1 MKTSLQIA
9 AAALLTTAAAC
20 GTQPPQPLANGPI
33 RLIVETDMG
42 NDIDD
47 ALAFDL
53 IYKAMDD
60 GRVELLAVGNHKLS
74 PSATDYIDILNT
86 WYGYPATPLAASP
99 TPVFNDHA
107 PDYTLPVCRMLSA
120 DGSPAF
126 ARSKSPRQIEEPVAL
141 YRRILAAQPDSS
153 VTVLSLGF
161 ATELAK
167 LLESPAD
174 SLSPLTGRELVASKV
189 KLLSI
194 MAGSY
199 GERQRAEYNVV
210 NDIPAMRRLF
220 DKWDT
225 PIVQNPFELGK
236 RIVYPGSAIEN
247 GFGWTELHPVV
258 EGYRRYHPMPYDR
271 PTWDLL
277 SVVYLIRPD
286 LFTVSEPGR
295 ITVDSLGYTRFAP
308 DPQGRHVWLT
318 ATDEQAEALRKYLIE
333 TTTRPPKRW
342 RR

>member
-1 MKTSLQIA
+1 MKNLTAIA
-9 AAALLTTAAAC
+9 AAALISTAAAC
-20 GTQPPQPLANGPI
+20 GTQSPQPQTNGPI

-53 IYKAMDD
+53 IYKAVDD
-60 GRVELLAVGNHKLS
+60 SQIELLAVGNHKYS
-74 PSATDYIDILNT
+74 STATEYIDILNT

-99 TPVFNDHA
+99 TPVLNDHA
-107 PDYTLPVCRMLSA
+107 PDYTLPVSRMRTA
-120 DGSPAF
+120 HGSPAF
-126 ARSKSPRQIEEPVAL
+126 TRSKRPSEIEEPVAL

-174 SLSPLTGRELVASKV
+174 TLSPLTGCELVARKV

-199 GERQRAEYNVV
+199 GEKQRAEYNVV

-220 DKWDT
+220 DQWDT

-247 GFGWTELHPVV
+247 GFGWTERHPVV
-258 EGYRRYHPMPYDR
+258 EGYRNYHPMPYDR

-318 ATDEQAEALRKYLIE
+318 ATDEQAEALRDYLIE
-333 TTTRPPKRW
+333 TTTRPPKRFP
-342 RR
+342 R